1 MLLIDFGAVT
11 ALLSATLDPRMELPS
26 FIPIF
31 PLPNVVLFPEV
42 PLPLHIFEPRYRAMV
57 RDALAGPG
65 IIGMTLLR
73 GDWQDEY
80 YAAPDVYRIG
90 CAGRI
95 AEATPLPD
103 GKFNIVLSGLRE
115 FEIVSEQRERAYRQ
129 ASVIWRPEVDLALP
143 AAVRAELVRT
153 IDTYMGRTGGDDARQ
168 LLGDAS
174 LADSTLV
181 NFFSFWLDL
190 TAIEKQCLLECGAD
204 ARASRLLEILEFHL
218 YATGAVSIDAGARR
232 MH

>member
-1 MLLIDFGAVT
+1 M
-11 ALLSATLDPRMELPS
+11 SLPS

-57 RDALAGPG
+57 RDAIAGSG
-65 IIGMTLLR
+65 LIGMVLLR
-73 GDWQDEY
+73 GDWEPEY
-80 YAAPDVYRIG
+80 YGAPEVYRVG

-95 AEATPLPD
+95 AETTPLPD

-129 ASVIWRPEVDLALP
+129 ASVIWRDAPNDAPLP
-143 AAVRAELVRT
+143 AGLRRELVRR
-153 IDTYMGRTGGDDARQ
+153 IERFAGRSGDDRDMQ
-168 LLGDAS
+168 ELLGGAS
-174 LADSTLV
+174 LSDRTLV
-181 NFFSFWLDL
+181 NFFCFWLDL
-190 TAIEKQCLLECGAD
+190 SPIERQCLLEEPAAEVR
-204 ARASRLLEILEFHL
+204 ARRLLEIVEFHL
-218 YATGAVSIDAGARR
+218 YAAQGGEVEIGMRR